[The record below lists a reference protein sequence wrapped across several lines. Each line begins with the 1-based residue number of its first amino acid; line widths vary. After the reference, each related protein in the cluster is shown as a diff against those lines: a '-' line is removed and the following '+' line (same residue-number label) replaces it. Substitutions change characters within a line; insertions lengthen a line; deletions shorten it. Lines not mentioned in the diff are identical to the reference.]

1 VVATAEAAMGNQG
14 NKEDPT
20 NIVLGA
26 AAKSAISSTSSQLAS
41 GATKNTKLSQVMGM
55 VATAA
60 VKINETLDK

>member
-1 VVATAEAAMGNQG
+1 VAGTADAAMGNQG
-14 NKEDPT
+14 SKEDPT

-41 GATKNTKLSQVMGM
+41 GATKNTKLNEVMGM

-60 VKINETLDK
+60 VKTNETLDK

>member
-1 VVATAEAAMGNQG
+1 MGNQG
-14 NKEDPT
+14 SKEDPT

-41 GATKNTKLSQVMGM
+41 GATKNTKLSQVVVMVM